1 MGKFWGRG
9 GDGDDPLKKI
19 GDFLGTGMTSILGI
33 FGVNPRKTPI
43 FGDGDGDRATKRFG
57 DGFGDG
63 DRLNFGDFW
72 GKIPENPQ
80 ISGRGRGKESW
91 GFLPH

>member
-1 MGKFWGRG
+1 M
-9 GDGDDPLKKI
+9 KKI

-63 DRLNFGDFW
+63 DRLNFGDFS